1 MIHTLEKFPGNVVA
15 FLCTG
20 RVTKRDYD
28 VVLIPAVA
36 AAFARH
42 RGIRL
47 YYQTTDDFRMD
58 SGAAWEDLKVGME
71 YLTRWERIAIVTDV
85 DWLRHAVRAFSFLL
99 TGRIKLFP
107 GTEADEARQWITA
120 SRETHA
126 DSAA

>member
-15 FLCTG
+15 VHCTG
-20 RVTKRDYD
+20 RVTKRDYE

-58 SGAAWEDLKVGME
+58 SGAAWEDLKVGLE
-71 YLTRWERIAIVTDV
+71 YLTRWERIAVVTDV
-85 DWLRHAVRAFSFLL
+85 DLLRQAVRAS
-99 TGRIKLFP
+99 
-107 GTEADEARQWITA
+107 A
-120 SRETHA
+120 SSCFRVPTPTRHA
-126 DSAA
+126 NGSPPVGKPKPTQQPS